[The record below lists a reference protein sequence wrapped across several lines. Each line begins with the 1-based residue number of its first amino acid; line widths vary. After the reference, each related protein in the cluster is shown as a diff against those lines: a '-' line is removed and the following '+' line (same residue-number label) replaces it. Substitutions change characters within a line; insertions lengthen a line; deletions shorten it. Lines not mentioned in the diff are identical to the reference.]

1 MKIKLGTKVT
11 NFEITATD
19 NKLKKLSDL
28 LKKNLIVYF
37 YPKDMTPGCTT
48 ESIEFNENITRIR
61 RAGWEVVGISRDS
74 IKSHE
79 KFIDKHNFKFP
90 LISDSDEKICKIFD
104 VIKEKSLYGRK
115 YMGIDR
121 STFLINK
128 KSEVVGIWTNVKVK
142 GHVDE
147 VCEKLKELK

>member
-1 MKIKLGTKVT
+1 MKIKLGSKIK
-11 NFEITATD
+11 NFPLISTD
-19 NKLKKLSDL
+19 SSKNKLSNYLD
-28 LKKNLIVYF
+28 KNLILYF

-48 ESIEFNENITRIR
+48 ESIEFNDNIAKIKRV
-61 RAGWEVVGISRDS
+61 GWNVVGISRDS
-74 IKSHE
+74 IKSHI
-79 KFIDKHNFKFP
+79 KFIDKYKFKFP
-90 LISDSDEKICKIFD
+90 LISDENEKICKIFD

-128 KSEVVGIWTNVKVK
+128 KSKIVGIWRTVKVK

-147 VCEKLKELK
+147 VIEFIKGLK